1 MKKISI
7 DIDNCIANTFKAGMD
22 VCMSSEVINKAGV
35 RIGHDYKF
43 RTDKM
48 NHLLGVSSDVT
59 TDLWPALFDS
69 EYNIDMIDSAS
80 TSISSI
86 IEAGYEV
93 TLTTARPSSVHMQ
106 TTAWLEKNNI
116 QYDHLVHRP
125 GGSKYDYNN
134 EDFSIYIEDNI
145 SEYDC
150 ILSSSRYKSGD
161 RAMLMLFDYD
171 WSKTLNV
178 AGNFTI
184 VSGWTEILEN
194 VLSAS

>member
-86 IEAGYEV
+86 IEAGYETRKQV
-93 TLTTARPSSVHMQ
+93 
-106 TTAWLEKNNI
+106 
-116 QYDHLVHRP
+116 
-125 GGSKYDYNN
+125 SKYK
-134 EDFSIYIEDNI
+134 IV
-145 SEYDC
+145 YDMNQN
-150 ILSSSRYKSGD
+150 RP
-161 RAMLMLFDYD
+161 F
-171 WSKTLNV
+171 
-178 AGNFTI
+178 
-184 VSGWTEILEN
+184 
-194 VLSAS
+194 